1 MLIAFS
7 KTRNDIIRSMTDSMN
22 FGPDWIRNLSSEGST
37 GGGTSGGSRY
47 QLADFRY
54 GREEM
59 LALFDRNIKPPA
71 YLVNFKRLYSETTL
85 PPLALLPPTD
95 EERGNWQGGR
105 PSTLGGPPRGR
116 GGSMERGGRPGRGR
130 GGYQSYGNRSQYESG
145 WGNGEPSD
153 WSPRKD
159 YPSRPVSMDNWRR
172 ARNHEED
179 DGWRMSTSGRGMN
192 DKWGRQSSW
201 RGEGEDER
209 TGPPERGG
217 RTGWQE
223 VTRGGTTSRKSWDE
237 DHLPEW
243 VNEHP
248 LESGGSFDDRGAFH
262 GSDDE
267 QEGRLGGPKRDGLQ
281 KSTSQQ
287 HISHKSHPPLL
298 TSKSTMSLVKD
309 IEVEPDNEDNGLH
322 SNSESSSKEPPTGN
336 KERKLSVP
344 EAMDQA
350 PKEIA
355 NNRDRAK
362 SEGPQKSCD
371 VQFKHQLE
379 EKVKENEFEKLQED
393 FVSKLVVDEEPPKQN
408 SQQQNNIDMSNL
420 APSQNLPVPGQ
431 DKWFYQDPQGQMQGP
446 FTNIEMSEWFMA
458 GYFGHDLKV
467 RRQCDE
473 RFFLLGELIAM
484 CNSNPFQTNV
494 QFPVLKNDIS
504 KMPDHDLQFQ
514 YLPQIE
520 AYKQAQARVLAD
532 PWSAIAVQQ
541 QELAAQRLIMQQQ
554 QVQQDIQYLQR
565 QPPPS
570 NPFMHMISQMQQANK
585 LPPTGLM
592 DKHPPNIP
600 GGAINPHLHMHMS
613 NFLSMQSRLPGG
625 VPSQLTGGLPAGI
638 PGQLGPNNMA
648 ANLSALPRA
657 NMVPAGMP
665 LQGGLSSGMGLNV
678 PTASAVEHNV
688 NQNSDPITKLLKQLH
703 QETQQQQHLVESLWQ
718 QNQFGVPNSNPTPQ
732 QWPGAAQPEMPL
744 SMWDVQQPSQTS
756 SPPEKSP
763 ADLTQMKEN
772 GELPIVEKEKPKK
785 TDKAKENRQKDDEKE
800 LKKKKKAEEEQQ
812 KKEAEE
818 KRKQEQRKIEI
829 ERKAEAEKKKK
840 EEEKIKKELE
850 KAKKEAEDKR
860 LKELEEKRRLKE
872 QRKLEEEAKKRTDE
886 ERRKLEEDRMQREK
900 EQREREERQRVEER
914 RQEQISMA
922 KAAPWSQANSTF
934 GMSLTEIQKAEKERK
949 AQDAVLQA
957 QKAQMERELQLQ
969 QQQQQ
974 LEKSGGIQLGW
985 AKKAME
991 PRKVKSLA
999 EIQAEEQERLIKE
1012 AAEARLKKEKETRDA
1027 VPIQQVNSI
1036 WSGQSLPWAN
1046 SSSTQSQWSSATNI
1060 SGFWDE
1066 PTQKPQ
1072 PSKPSTVSKS
1082 SSMSTINSKQVQPA
1096 KQSQKSKSKKDDDAP
1111 ANSKK
1116 NSNSNGRDDDFTT
1129 WCYKALSNI
1138 DTSVD
1143 IPTFVSFL
1151 RDIESAFEVREYCK
1165 EYLGEGNATQQFTNN
1180 FLEKRRS
1187 FKPKNAHKD
1196 DMCSPAPAITP
1207 SLHNTSEFQ
1216 EVKGKNKKTKKSKM
1230 LKVDSRILGFNVT
1243 SASDR
1248 INVGD
1253 RDYGDN
1259 S

>member
-1 MLIAFS
+1 
-7 KTRNDIIRSMTDSMN
+7 
-22 FGPDWIRNLSSEGST
+22 
-37 GGGTSGGSRY
+37 
-47 QLADFRY
+47 
-54 GREEM
+54 
-59 LALFDRNIKPPA
+59 
-71 YLVNFKRLYSETTL
+71 
-85 PPLALLPPTD
+85 
-95 EERGNWQGGR
+95 
-105 PSTLGGPPRGR
+105 
-116 GGSMERGGRPGRGR
+116 
-130 GGYQSYGNRSQYESG
+130 
-145 WGNGEPSD
+145 
-153 WSPRKD
+153 
-159 YPSRPVSMDNWRR
+159 
-172 ARNHEED
+172 
-179 DGWRMSTSGRGMN
+179 
-192 DKWGRQSSW
+192 
-201 RGEGEDER
+201 
-209 TGPPERGG
+209 
-217 RTGWQE
+217 
-223 VTRGGTTSRKSWDE
+223 
-237 DHLPEW
+237 
-243 VNEHP
+243 
-248 LESGGSFDDRGAFH
+248 
-262 GSDDE
+262 
-267 QEGRLGGPKRDGLQ
+267 
-281 KSTSQQ
+281 
-287 HISHKSHPPLL
+287 
-298 TSKSTMSLVKD
+298 
-309 IEVEPDNEDNGLH
+309 
-322 SNSESSSKEPPTGN
+322 
-336 KERKLSVP
+336 
-344 EAMDQA
+344 
-350 PKEIA
+350 
-355 NNRDRAK
+355 
-362 SEGPQKSCD
+362 
-371 VQFKHQLE
+371 
-379 EKVKENEFEKLQED
+379 
-393 FVSKLVVDEEPPKQN
+393 
-408 SQQQNNIDMSNL
+408 
-420 APSQNLPVPGQ
+420 
-431 DKWFYQDPQGQMQGP
+431 
-446 FTNIEMSEWFMA
+446 
-458 GYFGHDLKV
+458 
-467 RRQCDE
+467 
-473 RFFLLGELIAM
+473 
-484 CNSNPFQTNV
+484 
-494 QFPVLKNDIS
+494 
-504 KMPDHDLQFQ
+504 
-514 YLPQIE
+514 
-520 AYKQAQARVLAD
+520 
-532 PWSAIAVQQ
+532 
-541 QELAAQRLIMQQQ
+541 
-554 QVQQDIQYLQR
+554 
-565 QPPPS
+565 
-570 NPFMHMISQMQQANK
+570 
-585 LPPTGLM
+585 
-592 DKHPPNIP
+592 
-600 GGAINPHLHMHMS
+600 
-613 NFLSMQSRLPGG
+613 
-625 VPSQLTGGLPAGI
+625 
-638 PGQLGPNNMA
+638 
-648 ANLSALPRA
+648 
-657 NMVPAGMP
+657 
-665 LQGGLSSGMGLNV
+665 
-678 PTASAVEHNV
+678 
-688 NQNSDPITKLLKQLH
+688 
-703 QETQQQQHLVESLWQ
+703 
-718 QNQFGVPNSNPTPQ
+718 
-732 QWPGAAQPEMPL
+732 
-744 SMWDVQQPSQTS
+744 
-756 SPPEKSP
+756 
-763 ADLTQMKEN
+763 MKEN

-812 KKEAEE
+812 RKEAEE
-818 KRKQEQRKIEI
+818 KRKQEKRKIEI
-829 ERKAEAEKKKK
+829 EWKAEAEKKKK

-1116 NSNSNGRDDDFTT
+1116 NNNSNGRDDDFTT

-1143 IPTFVSFL
+1143 
-1151 RDIESAFEVREYCK
+1151 K
-1165 EYLGEGNATQQFTNN
+1165 
-1180 FLEKRRS
+1180 KRRS

-1216 EVKGKNKKTKKSKM
+1216 EVKGKNKKTKRSKM